1 MTISPKSCGV
11 SNLVNMMLLPNRMIC
26 PPPKLTIVQNAPRR
40 RVRTDTFICRCPY
53 RREHRLMVD
62 RCAIHFS
69 RVLRFRAERG
79 PTMVRPEGDVS
90 VDELGYGPDLKMP
103 EFVSLSV
110 V

>member
-1 MTISPKSCGV
+1 
-11 SNLVNMMLLPNRMIC
+11 
-26 PPPKLTIVQNAPRR
+26 
-40 RVRTDTFICRCPY
+40 
-53 RREHRLMVD
+53 MVD

-90 VDELGYGPDLKMP
+90 VDELGYGPDLKML

-110 V
+110 ESL